1 MGTHTRP
8 PCWPAPCPPARPP
21 PVCPLPCLP
30 ARPFAPPPLQPT
42 DKYGRYGRGRLVRIA
57 AGKLQQALEGKELEV
72 VMEGDEE
79 GDEEG
84 SEEATTAVAAPAAAA
99 KTAAPGG
106 KKPPP
111 ADNFGRYGRG
121 RLVRIAAHKM
131 KAVTTTRGAE
141 KRQALKRMSMVV
153 GASGVDL
160 TTSQE
165 MILAGNVKF
174 NPVLVSQS
182 AHPRSLFR
190 TCIFLLFPICAV
202 CCMHAPHA
210 L

>member
-1 MGTHTRP
+1 M
-8 PCWPAPCPPARPP
+8 
-21 PVCPLPCLP
+21 
-30 ARPFAPPPLQPT
+30 QPT

-79 GDEEG
+79 GGEEG
-84 SEEATTAVAAPAAAA
+84 EEGGSSSEAASGSEAGTSAGAPAAAA
-99 KTAAPGG
+99 AAATPGG

-131 KAVTTTRGAE
+131 KAVATARNAE
-141 KRQALKRMSMVV
+141 KQQALKRMSQVV